1 MPGLSQFEDVSNMVA
16 VGRITALLDISW
28 SFIESLNLYYISWQL
43 IAMEN
48 FLERN
53 IWLTCIIL
61 CIFMTNAALG
71 KKVHK
76 TLNNQE
82 NCKLCRSS
90 SDVFEVT
97 DPQGN
102 V

>member
-1 MPGLSQFEDVSNMVA
+1 MIF
-16 VGRITALLDISW
+16 VGRITGFLDISW
-28 SFIESLNLYYISWQL
+28 SFIESSNLYYISRQL

-48 FLERN
+48 FLEKN
-53 IWLTCIIL
+53 IWLARIIL
-61 CIFMTNAALG
+61 CIFMTNAAAG
-71 KKVHK
+71 KEVHK
-76 TLNNQE
+76 TLNNQG

-90 SDVFEVT
+90 SDAFEVT